1 MSRRKII
8 WVSISVGAL
17 YWIIEAMLFHEGN
30 ILDRIFPHGMHD
42 TLLHLLVLC
51 ALIAFSIYAQFM
63 INRRKLAEETLQKA
77 HYELEM
83 RVKERTA
90 ELTRINEQLQ
100 RDITERGQAE
110 EKIQIYQEQFRSLI
124 FKLALLEERERKRIS
139 EELHDNISQNLAF
152 SKIKIAALR
161 ESKSSADIARELDE
175 IRELI
180 DQAIQ
185 FTRSLTLE
193 LSPRILYDLGFEA
206 AIEWLA
212 KQIQKKH
219 GIMVDFASDGKLK
232 QLNGEMSVLLFR
244 IVRELLINSVKHAK
258 AHNARV
264 TIRSDDDNIRIN
276 VEDNGIGFDISK
288 IWHYSGKTESFGLVS
303 IRERINYIGGTIEII
318 SQPGQGTMVTLIC
331 PIEPNTN
338 EETVI

>member
-1 MSRRKII
+1 MK
-8 WVSISVGAL
+8 
-17 YWIIEAMLFHEGN
+17 
-30 ILDRIFPHGMHD
+30 
-42 TLLHLLVLC
+42 
-51 ALIAFSIYAQFM
+51 
-63 INRRKLAEETLQKA
+63 K
-77 HYELEM
+77 
-83 RVKERTA
+83 RTA
-90 ELTRINEQLQ
+90 ELTRVKKQLQ
-100 RDITERGQAE
+100 QDITERRQAE
-110 EKIQIYQEQFRSLI
+110 EKIQVYQEQFRSLI

-161 ESKSSADIARELDE
+161 ESSAGIARELDE

-193 LSPRILYDLGFEA
+193 LNPRVLYDLGFEA

-232 QLNGEMSVLLFR
+232 QLNSEMSVLLFR

-264 TIRSDDDNIRIN
+264 TIRSDDDNLRIN

-303 IRERINYIGGTIEII
+303 IRERINYLGGTIEIT
-318 SQPGQGTMVTLIC
+318 SQPGQGTRVTLIC
-331 PIEPNTN
+331 PVEPDTS
-338 EETVI
+338 EGTIL